1 MVISRITA
9 KKITVFDPAGEKKH
23 ISYADFLKEWTGYV
37 LFFTP
42 NEHFTVQKET
52 VGLFARFLP
61 LFRPYIGVIAQVLTA
76 SLLLTVFGILA
87 SLYFRSVIDDV
98 VYTRA
103 LTSLT
108 AFSIGMLFLTLFQ
121 AELFRHTPQFSL
133 LYRQP
138 LTRGIAAFSAET
150 RAVQTRFEIF
160 HNILSKLGEVFS
172 MQKIETYDIMLST
185 RGKMSIKKKKWSND
199 DTELT
204 LLALPSM
211 VWYVL
216 FCFLPMFGIIIAFK
230 TYRVQAGKS
239 FVYSLLAS
247 PNAGFKNFEFI
258 LKANKLAVLL
268 RNTLLYNIV
277 FIVLGIVIPVA
288 LAIMINELHSR
299 WKSKTYQTMM
309 FFPFFMSWVIVSYIV
324 YVFLNADNGIL
335 NRMITARG
343 GEAINWY
350 AEPKYWPLILILTSL
365 WKSSGYGMIVYLAQ
379 ITGIDKSFYEA
390 AAIDGANKFQQIRY
404 ITLPAL
410 RPIIMVMF
418 ILSVGK
424 IFYTDFGLFYQVTQQ
439 IPGSLADTVST
450 LDTYVY
456 QALRTGAPIGM
467 ISAVTAMQSVA
478 CCITILLANWLIK
491 KIEPENSLI

>member
-1 MVISRITA
+1 
-9 KKITVFDPAGEKKH
+9 
-23 ISYADFLKEWTGYV
+23 
-37 LFFTP
+37 
-42 NEHFTVQKET
+42 
-52 VGLFARFLP
+52 
-61 LFRPYIGVIAQVLTA
+61 
-76 SLLLTVFGILA
+76 
-87 SLYFRSVIDDV
+87 
-98 VYTRA
+98 
-103 LTSLT
+103 
-108 AFSIGMLFLTLFQ
+108 
-121 AELFRHTPQFSL
+121 
-133 LYRQP
+133 
-138 LTRGIAAFSAET
+138 
-150 RAVQTRFEIF
+150 
-160 HNILSKLGEVFS
+160 
-172 MQKIETYDIMLST
+172 
-185 RGKMSIKKKKWSND
+185 MSIKKKKWSND

-258 LKANKLAVLL
+258 LKANKLSVLL

-277 FIVLGIVIPVA
+277 FIVLGIVIPVT

-379 ITGIDKSFYEA
+379 ITGIDKSF
-390 AAIDGANKFQQIRY
+390 
-404 ITLPAL
+404 
-410 RPIIMVMF
+410 
-418 ILSVGK
+418 
-424 IFYTDFGLFYQVTQQ
+424 
-439 IPGSLADTVST
+439 
-450 LDTYVY
+450 
-456 QALRTGAPIGM
+456 
-467 ISAVTAMQSVA
+467 
-478 CCITILLANWLIK
+478 
-491 KIEPENSLI
+491 

>member
-1 MVISRITA
+1 MR
-9 KKITVFDPAGEKKH
+9 
-23 ISYADFLKEWTGYV
+23 L
-37 LFFTP
+37 
-42 NEHFTVQKET
+42 
-52 VGLFARFLP
+52 
-61 LFRPYIGVIAQVLTA
+61 
-76 SLLLTVFGILA
+76 
-87 SLYFRSVIDDV
+87 
-98 VYTRA
+98 
-103 LTSLT
+103 
-108 AFSIGMLFLTLFQ
+108 
-121 AELFRHTPQFSL
+121 
-133 LYRQP
+133 
-138 LTRGIAAFSAET
+138 
-150 RAVQTRFEIF
+150 
-160 HNILSKLGEVFS
+160 
-172 MQKIETYDIMLST
+172 
-185 RGKMSIKKKKWSND
+185 KKKKWSND

-211 VWYVL
+211 LWYAL

-230 TYRVQAGKS
+230 TYRVQAGRS
-239 FVYSLLAS
+239 FAYSLLAS

-268 RNTLLYNIV
+268 RNTMLYNVV
-277 FIVLGIVIPVA
+277 FIVLGIVVPVV
-288 LAIMINELHSR
+288 LAIMINELYSR

-324 YVFLNADNGIL
+324 YVFLNADSGIL
-335 NRMITARG
+335 NRFITAHG

-350 AEPKYWPLILILTSL
+350 AEPKYWPFILVLTGL
-365 WKSSGYGMIVYLAQ
+365 WKSTGYGMIVYLAQ

-390 AAIDGANKFQQIRY
+390 AAIDGATKFQQIRY
-404 ITLPAL
+404 ITLPSL
-410 RPIIMVMF
+410 KPIIMVMF

>member
-1 MVISRITA
+1 
-9 KKITVFDPAGEKKH
+9 
-23 ISYADFLKEWTGYV
+23 
-37 LFFTP
+37 
-42 NEHFTVQKET
+42 
-52 VGLFARFLP
+52 
-61 LFRPYIGVIAQVLTA
+61 
-76 SLLLTVFGILA
+76 
-87 SLYFRSVIDDV
+87 
-98 VYTRA
+98 
-103 LTSLT
+103 
-108 AFSIGMLFLTLFQ
+108 
-121 AELFRHTPQFSL
+121 
-133 LYRQP
+133 
-138 LTRGIAAFSAET
+138 
-150 RAVQTRFEIF
+150 
-160 HNILSKLGEVFS
+160 

-204 LLALPSM
+204 LLALPSIL
-211 VWYVL
+211 WYVL

-258 LKANKLAVLL
+258 LKANKLAILL

-277 FIVLGIVIPVA
+277 FIVLGIVIPVT

-309 FFPFFMSWVIVSYIV
+309 FFPFFMSWVIFSYIV